1 MATNFKYAS
10 QSDITK
16 YFNRVSDFDS
26 KRQIFPTLTSGNLHL
41 FRDSGYVDKL
51 FVNGEEL
58 AAAQST
64 SGAVDSNG
72 EWFYASGTNQ
82 VEYYNSNY
90 SSTTINEQMFEAG
103 QDFSDFLDQALVDA
117 SLELHNYLDRRYS
130 TPLQKNNQIDTSA
143 TIQVDNIA
151 SEYDA
156 IIIKSTCYIAAA
168 NLIRAKEGA
177 SEEADYYN
185 NLVTNPERTGI
196 IDKLNDGF
204 YKLSYEY
211 TNTSKAGKIRA
222 STVNSTMELIEITG
236 EYTGE
241 KFDVLAINVTVGGAY
256 GTAKFTVKHFGNDR
270 LFGTTSNAEVITG
283 AMQHIYGG
291 VYGRWEGA
299 SADTSDYYEIVVYGK
314 GQKHTNKSNATI
326 EMVR

>member
-1 MATNFKYAS
+1 MATDFRYAGIT
-10 QSDITK
+10 DLTK
-16 YFNRVSDFDS
+16 YFNRVNDFDS
-26 KRQIFPTLTSGNLHL
+26 KVQIYPTLTSGNLHL
-41 FRDSGYVDKL
+41 FRDSGYVNTL

-64 SGAVDSNG
+64 SGAVDTNG
-72 EWFYASGTNQ
+72 EWFYNSATNQ

-103 QDFSDFLDQALVDA
+103 LDFSTFLDQSLVDA

-130 TPLQKNNQIDTSA
+130 TPLPKNNQIDTGT
-143 TIQVDNIA
+143 TIQTDNLIA
-151 SEYDA
+151 EYDP
-156 IIIKSTCYIAAA
+156 IIIKSVCYIAAS

-177 SEEADYYN
+177 SEEADYYYA
-185 NLVTNPERTGI
+185 LVTNPERTGI
-196 IDKLNDGF
+196 VDKLNDGL

-222 STVNSTMELIEITG
+222 SSVNSTMELIEITG
-236 EYTGE
+236 EYTGIY
-241 KFDVLAINVTVGGAY
+241 DVLGISVSTSGAY
-256 GTAKFTVKHFGNDR
+256 GTAEFTVKHFGNDK
-270 LFGTTSNAEVITG
+270 LFGETSSAETITG
-283 AMQHIYGG
+283 GLQHIYGG

-299 SADTSDYYEIVVYGK
+299 NALTSDYYEIVVYGS
-314 GQKHTNKSNATI
+314 GQKQTNASSGAI